1 MKQRI
6 ASVFAAFIFFCA
18 PFFSGCM
25 GADALH
31 AGNEHAAGTLTVKG
45 TPSSYNRGDT
55 MFSSIRE
62 TWMSGKSCALSSARQ
77 QSKKS
82 MP

>member
-6 ASVFAAFIFFCA
+6 SSVFAAFIFFCA

-31 AGNEHAAGTLTVKG
+31 AGNEHAAGTLTVKVLNVG
-45 TPSSYNRGDT
+45 QGDAILIQCSHRYGR
-55 MFSSIRE
+55 F
-62 TWMSGKSCALSSARQ
+62 G
-77 QSKKS
+77 
-82 MP
+82 